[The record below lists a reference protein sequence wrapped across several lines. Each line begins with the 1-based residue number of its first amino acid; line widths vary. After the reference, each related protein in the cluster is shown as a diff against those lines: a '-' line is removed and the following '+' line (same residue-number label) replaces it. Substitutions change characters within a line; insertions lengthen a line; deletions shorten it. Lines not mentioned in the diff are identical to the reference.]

1 MDSNNKRPR
10 EETTYMMETPD
21 GFMVRVPESKA
32 ADWQEAQSKPAAP
45 LNKAEL
51 QLKGKIMQRLYGG
64 RG

>member
-1 MDSNNKRPR
+1 MGSNRQPR
-10 EETTYMMETPD
+10 RETTYMMETPD

>member
-1 MDSNNKRPR
+1 MEGSKQPR
-10 EETTYMMETPD
+10 KETTYMMETRD
-21 GFMVRVPESKA
+21 GFTVRVPESKA

-45 LNKAEL
+45 LNRAEL